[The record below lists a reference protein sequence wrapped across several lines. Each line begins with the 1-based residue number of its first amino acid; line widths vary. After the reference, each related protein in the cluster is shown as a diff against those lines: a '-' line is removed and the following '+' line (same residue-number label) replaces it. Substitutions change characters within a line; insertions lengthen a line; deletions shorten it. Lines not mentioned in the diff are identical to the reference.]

1 MVSALMEGHSYNR
14 AVRVHKLY
22 YEAFRRV
29 LSPNRCKFLSKIP
42 AMHYYPRKA
51 DTDHF
56 VVVFGPASLSFC
68 STEKSRKSTNKQTDV
83 RVKPKGKWIERI
95 SLSERALS

>member
-1 MVSALMEGHSYNR
+1 
-14 AVRVHKLY
+14 
-22 YEAFRRV
+22 
-29 LSPNRCKFLSKIP
+29 
-42 AMHYYPRKA
+42 MHYYPRKA